1 MAALLVQD
9 ELRIARI
16 LPRGKALVKLVAI
29 DFETADYGADSA
41 CALGIVKIENGSIT
55 KSGHRLIRPPRT
67 RFYFTYIHGITWSD
81 VAHEATF
88 ADVWDEF
95 RDYWQDADYLVAHNA
110 PFDRGVLRGCSLAAR
125 REPPVTPFVC
135 TVRVA
140 RAHWNFRSA
149 NLAHVCAQLDIPLKH
164 HDAASDALACATI
177 ALKAMNEGFPI
188 AAAMVGAPG
197 YRRAARR
204 W

>member
-1 MAALLVQD
+1 M
-9 ELRIARI
+9 
-16 LPRGKALVKLVAI
+16 KLVAI

-41 CALGIVKIENGSIT
+41 CALGIVTIENGSVV
-55 KSGHRLIRPPRT
+55 KKGFRLIRPPRR
-67 RFYFTYIHGITWSD
+67 RFHFTYIHGIRWSD
-81 VAHEATF
+81 VETAAKFDE
-88 ADVWDEF
+88 VWEEF

-110 PFDRGVLRGCSLAAR
+110 PFDRGVLRACLLDAG
-125 REPPVTPFVC
+125 REPPSAPFIC

-140 RAHWNFRSA
+140 RAHWNFRPA

-188 AAAMVGAPG
+188 EVATVGART

>member
-1 MAALLVQD
+1 M
-9 ELRIARI
+9 
-16 LPRGKALVKLVAI
+16 KLVAI
-29 DFETADYGADSA
+29 DFETADHGADSA
-41 CALGIVKIENGSIT
+41 CALGVVEIQDGRVTRKGF
-55 KSGHRLIRPPRT
+55 RLIRPPRNK
-67 RFYFTYIHGITWSD
+67 FYFTYIHGITWSD
-81 VAHEATF
+81 VAHAAAF

-95 RDYWQDADYLVAHNA
+95 TEYWQDAEYLVAHNA
-110 PFDRGVLRGCSLAAR
+110 PFDRGVLRGCSLAAQ
-125 REPPVTPFVC
+125 REPPATPFIC

-140 RAHWNFRSA
+140 RAHWNFRPA

-188 AAAMVGAPG
+188 EAAMVGAPT
-197 YRRAARR
+197 YRRPSFAARR

>member
-1 MAALLVQD
+1 M
-9 ELRIARI
+9 
-16 LPRGKALVKLVAI
+16 KLVAI

-55 KSGHRLIRPPRT
+55 ESGHRLIRPPRN
-67 RFYFTYIHGITWSD
+67 RFHFTYIHGITWSD

-88 ADVWDEF
+88 AEVWDEF

-125 REPPVTPFVC
+125 REPPVTPFIC

-140 RAHWNFRSA
+140 RAHWNFRPA

-164 HDAASDALACATI
+164 HDAGSDALACATI